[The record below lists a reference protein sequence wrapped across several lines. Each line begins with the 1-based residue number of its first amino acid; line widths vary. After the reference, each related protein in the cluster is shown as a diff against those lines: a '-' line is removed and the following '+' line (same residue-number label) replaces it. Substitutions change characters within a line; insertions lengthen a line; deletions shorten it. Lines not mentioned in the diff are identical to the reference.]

1 MHMRMQIAVT
11 SYYITLLHTHRT
23 PTVVLR
29 IDSCSQSTFTWLA
42 GELQLQF
49 HMVNHADLFCVPL
62 CPSIY
67 HHDRDRHERQ
77 SVAPPTVGRLVAIK
91 QKLDFWPRPAGMAVM
106 IRCAVCWHGSCEP
119 NAYSL
124 GPALH
129 WIGGSK
135 RQARSGGM

>member
-1 MHMRMQIAVT
+1 VAVVVRGLVAWLFGMHMQMQIAVT
-11 SYYITLLHTHRT
+11 CYYITLLHTHST

-29 IDSCSQSTFTWLA
+29 IDGCSQSTFTWLA

-67 HHDRDRHERQ
+67 HHDRDQHERQ

-91 QKLDFWPRPAGMAVM
+91 QKLGSGLDPPAWQ
-106 IRCAVCWHGSCEP
+106 R
-119 NAYSL
+119 
-124 GPALH
+124 
-129 WIGGSK
+129 
-135 RQARSGGM
+135 